1 MSPRKKI
8 SESWIVMRGLIFFG
22 GLVMFSCAHGPM
34 VEETSP
40 IEGKLVCLDPG
51 HGGTAEF
58 DSYRMGPTGEREEW
72 IDLRVALILRDLLEK
87 KGAKVLMTRTEDVQV
102 PLQNR
107 ALLAVTNKA
116 DVFLSLHH
124 NATADPRV
132 NFPIIYYHGN
142 ASENRGGAALGRCL
156 ARRLN
161 QALFKG
167 KGPVS
172 LVSDFTIFPGDGT
185 GVLRSSYGIP
195 GAIGEA
201 SFFSSLAEEERLK
214 DPEYNRLEAEA
225 YLRAL
230 EDFFS
235 LPKDRIHEKF
245 SLVSV
250 PQFEVFQEAE
260 RMNEIAKRWNRD
272 FTEGQ
277 KLFKKGD
284 PESLQKAYD
293 LFTRSARSFPD
304 SPVARQ
310 CHQYRSD
317 ILAKM
322 GRIREAK
329 QEQKR
334 VEEFYIPLD

>member
-1 MSPRKKI
+1 MSPKGIFSASGILRT
-8 SESWIVMRGLIFFG
+8 GLIFVG
-22 GLVMFSCAHGPM
+22 GMFMFSCVHGPKD
-34 VEETSP
+34 VEGNP
-40 IEGKLVCLDPG
+40 LAGRIVCLDPG

-58 DSYRMGPTGEREEW
+58 DSYRVGPSGEREEW
-72 IDLRVALILRDLLEK
+72 IDLRVALILRDLLEE
-87 KGAKVLMTRTEDVQV
+87 KGAKVLMTRTEDAQVQI
-102 PLQNR
+102 QER
-107 ALLAVTNKA
+107 ALFTVKNKA

-124 NATADPRV
+124 NATADPKV

-142 ASENRGGAALGRCL
+142 ASENRGGVALGRCL
-156 ARRLN
+156 ARRLR

-167 KGPVS
+167 KGAVS

-185 GVLRSSYGIP
+185 GVLRNSYGVP
-195 GAIGEA
+195 GVIGEA
-201 SFFSSLAEEERLK
+201 SFFSCPREEERLK

-225 YLRAL
+225 YLLAL

-235 LPKDRIHEKF
+235 LPKEQILGKF
-245 SLVSV
+245 SLISV
-250 PQFEVFQEAE
+250 PAFEVFQEAE
-260 RMNEIAKRWNRD
+260 RMNEIAKRWNGD
-272 FTEGQ
+272 FQEGK
-277 KLFKKGD
+277 KLVRKGD
-284 PESLQKAYD
+284 PQSLQKAYD
-293 LFTRSARSFPD
+293 LFTRSVRSFPD

-322 GRIREAK
+322 GRTQEAK